1 MNAAAWLLPFQALER
16 RSRLQKDNR
25 WRGRAVHR
33 IARSR
38 IGRRATRRIG
48 FVSSSFTT
56 DPRFLAFES
65 SISQIQTSHCTT
77 MDKRAVQRNPVLKAG
92 TIEFPGGAFS
102 CMVRNL
108 SEQGAALDVP
118 SLAGIPHDFILVIP
132 LEGRRFYCR
141 SVWRK
146 ERRIGVSFE

>member
-1 MNAAAWLLPFQALER
+1 
-16 RSRLQKDNR
+16 
-25 WRGRAVHR
+25 
-33 IARSR
+33 
-38 IGRRATRRIG
+38 
-48 FVSSSFTT
+48 
-56 DPRFLAFES
+56 
-65 SISQIQTSHCTT
+65 

>member
-1 MNAAAWLLPFQALER
+1 MNAAAWLLPFRALEC
-16 RSRLQKDNR
+16 RSRLQKDSR
-25 WRGRAVHR
+25 WRGRAAH
-33 IARSR
+33 
-38 IGRRATRRIG
+38 G

-56 DPRFLAFES
+56 DPKFLAFRS
-65 SISQIQTSHCTT
+65 SISQIQTSYCAA
-77 MDKRAVQRNPVLKAG
+77 MDKRAVQRSPVLKAG

>member
-1 MNAAAWLLPFQALER
+1 MAASISGAGRLVQGCKKISAGESEQCTTSRDRELGEK
-16 RSRLQKDNR
+16 RSDE
-25 WRGRAVHR
+25 
-33 IARSR
+33 
-38 IGRRATRRIG
+38 IG

-56 DPRFLAFES
+56 DPEFLASKS
-65 SISQIQTSHCTT
+65 SISQIQTSYCTA
-77 MDKRAVQRNPVLKAG
+77 MDKRAVQRSPVLKAG